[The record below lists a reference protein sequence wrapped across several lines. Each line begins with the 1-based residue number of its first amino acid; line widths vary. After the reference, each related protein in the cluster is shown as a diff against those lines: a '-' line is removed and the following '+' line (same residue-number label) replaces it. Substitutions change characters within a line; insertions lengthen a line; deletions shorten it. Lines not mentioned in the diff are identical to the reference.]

1 MNNNVLFE
9 NEFEYM
15 SMTVS
20 IKYFGQIAEQTG
32 KKEEVISVEHEEF
45 DLEALK
51 NVCSSKYELA
61 DLDSVQI
68 AVNQTIKR
76 TGPLKDGDEV
86 AFLPPFAGG

>member
-1 MNNNVLFE
+1 
-9 NEFEYM
+9 M
-15 SMTVS
+15 SMTLS

-32 KKEEVISVEHEEF
+32 KKEEVMSLEHDEF

-51 NVCSSKYELA
+51 KICSSKYELV

-68 AVNQTIKR
+68 AVNQTIQR

-86 AFLPPFAGG
+86 AFLPPYAGG